1 MAEVRLENIT
11 KDFGKVRALEGL
23 SFSLEDGEFFVLL
36 GPTGAGKTTTL
47 RTVAGLE
54 KPAAGR
60 VLLGGEDATGWSPAQ
75 RDVAFVFQQYSL
87 YPHLTVFENLAFPLK
102 APGKKLGAGEIRQR
116 VGQVAAKLGIE
127 SKLDNK
133 ATALSGGEMQRVSLG
148 RALVR
153 EPACF
158 LMDEPLS
165 SLDAKLREGL
175 RVELKHLQVELGAT
189 ILYVT
194 HDQVEAMTLADR
206 VGVLVGGHLQQV
218 GPPETVY
225 EYPDNIEVAQQM
237 GHLPLNLFPVG
248 EEAVRAAGIDRIG
261 VRAEHLRVVPG
272 EQASPDDL
280 RARVLR
286 VERLGAEEVAF
297 LQAGEER
304 LHAMAEKHGLFPNAG
319 EVAVRVESAHAFGF
333 DAEGRRIALPGN
345 GMAGTPPGGESPAAT
360 ARRLNRSLQA

>member
-11 KDFGKVRALEGL
+11 KDFGRVRALEGL
-23 SFSLEDGEFFVLL
+23 SFHIEDGEFFVLL

-54 KPAAGR
+54 RPAAGR

-87 YPHLTVFENLAFPLK
+87 YPHLTVFENLAFPLR
-102 APGKKLGAGEIRQR
+102 APGKKLGAREIRRR
-116 VGQVAAKLGIE
+116 VEEVAAKLRIE

-218 GPPETVY
+218 GPPEEVY
-225 EYPDNIEVAQQM
+225 EYPDNLEVAQQM
-237 GHLPLNLFPVG
+237 GHLPLNLFPVE
-248 EEAVRAAGIDRIG
+248 EEAVRARGIDRIG
-261 VRAEHLRVVPG
+261 VRAEHLRVLPE
-272 EQASPDDL
+272 EQAGPDDL
-280 RARVLR
+280 RAEVLR

-297 LQAGEER
+297 LRVGNRRLYAMGEE
-304 LHAMAEKHGLFPNAG
+304 HGRFPDAG
-319 EVAVRVESAHAFGF
+319 EVAVRVETDDSLAF
-333 DAEGRRIALPGN
+333 DPSGRRLDRDPG
-345 GMAGTPPGGESPAAT
+345 GRGEAPPGGESPADA
-360 ARRLNRSLQA
+360 ARRMARGLRD